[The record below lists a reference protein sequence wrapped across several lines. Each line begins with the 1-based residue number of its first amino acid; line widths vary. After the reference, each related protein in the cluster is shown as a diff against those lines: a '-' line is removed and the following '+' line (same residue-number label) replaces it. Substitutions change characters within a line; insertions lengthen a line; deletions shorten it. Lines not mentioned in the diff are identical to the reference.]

1 MKKAIVST
9 ICIICAGAILTGC
22 GGVYSNYREVE
33 QLLVIETMG
42 FDYRPGG
49 VEMSLASGISPGKGP
64 VRLTGSGKTPST
76 AMDMARNY
84 SFEDELFCSQT
95 NSILIGE
102 RAAQEGIEG
111 YLSYVCQSPILRTDV
126 PVFIIRGGSAK
137 EAILNTGDG
146 EHGVSEILQGVT
158 EYLEYRG
165 ASHIFKAS
173 DIVRSNLRHGSA
185 LCCVLEYTQSLEPP
199 LGKPQGEGDEIS
211 SGGGQQS
218 GDSQS
223 GTGEGEPL
231 PVESPSPS
239 PTAAQGA
246 EDGGQQ
252 DSAPDGSSDTGSAGS
267 GSENAR
273 TLAVAGYA
281 VLKDNRLV
289 SYLDKT
295 QAVGVGFLMNKVG
308 INMVELPDGD
318 GETVVLEISDGQSRL
333 TPLYYK
339 DGSLRR
345 LDFAVEVFAT
355 VTEINSHANLS
366 DEDYTRQLTAAL
378 ESYVAERVEEVLRLS
393 AKLKSDFL
401 GLGGQLER
409 YDAVLWHMLPGDF
422 AESLPELEMSVSVKG
437 RLSHAND
444 MKESLT

>member
-9 ICIICAGAILTGC
+9 ICIICAAAILAGC

-49 VEMSLASGISPGKGP
+49 VELSLASGISPGKGP
-64 VRLTGSGKTPST
+64 VRLTGSGKTLSA

-102 RAAQEGIEG
+102 EAARQGIEG
-111 YLSYVCQSPILRTDV
+111 YLSYICQSPILRTDV

-199 LGKPQGEGDEIS
+199 LGKAQGEGDAAA
-211 SGGGQQS
+211 SGGETQNGNNRS
-218 GDSQS
+218 GS
-223 GTGEGEPL
+223 GEESP
-231 PVESPSPS
+231 PPDQSPSPS
-239 PTAAQGA
+239 PQAAQGA
-246 EDGGQQ
+246 EDEGQQ
-252 DSAPDGSSDTGSAGS
+252 ASASES
-267 GSENAR
+267 GGDNGGKAR

-295 QAVGVGFLMNKVG
+295 QAVGVGFLINKVG
-308 INMVELPDGD
+308 INMVELPDGE

-345 LDFAVEVFAT
+345 LDFAVEVSAT
-355 VTEINSHANLS
+355 VTEINDHANLL
-366 DEDYTRQLTAAL
+366 DEDYTRQLTTAL

-393 AKLKSDFL
+393 ARLKSDFL

-422 AESLPELEMSVSVKG
+422 AESLPELEMSVSVKAK
-437 RLSHAND
+437 LSHAND